1 MKQTP
6 IQKAIKRCE
15 ERIAELNKAD
25 SEVCKLRWD
34 MTKSRFERGI
44 ARDTSNSLT
53 ERRQELQDELKYL
66 QSLLAEERQMVEDAA
81 WFGHDNRPEMIHVP
95 ETFASDYFTQTY
107 QQ

>member
-6 IQKAIKRCE
+6 IQKAIDNTKE
-15 ERIAELNKAD
+15 WIEYYKDQSKEGGIQKTVNGIVVLILERQL
-25 SEVCKLRWD
+25 SH
-34 MTKSRFERGI
+34 
-44 ARDTSNSLT
+44 
-53 ERRQELQDELKYL
+53 L

-81 WFGHDNRPEMIHVP
+81 IYGNRQEVYDGT